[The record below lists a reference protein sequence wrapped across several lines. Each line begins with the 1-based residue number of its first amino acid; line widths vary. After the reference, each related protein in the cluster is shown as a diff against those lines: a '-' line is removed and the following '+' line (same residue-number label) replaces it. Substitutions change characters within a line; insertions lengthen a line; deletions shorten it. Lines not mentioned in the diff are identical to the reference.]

1 MTKLK
6 SVRSK
11 ATVKND
17 AAIIAKQPVI
27 SVQNVHFAYHH
38 HEEILKNITFDVFEG
53 DFLGLIG
60 PNGGGK
66 TTLLKLMVGILPLQ
80 KGKIKLFDVD
90 IQKFKQRDLIGYVSQ
105 KAAHFDEHFPVT
117 VEEIVGMSLSARL
130 GFFNKFSRED
140 KQDVETSLQDVG
152 MIAYRNKPLHNLSGG
167 QQQLVFI
174 ARALASH
181 PQLLV
186 LDEPT
191 VGVDIKA
198 QEEFYLLLKWLQKEK
213 NLTIILVSHDI
224 DVVASQANSF
234 ACLNQELV
242 YHGVPKDFI
251 RQDYLRK
258 LYGKDLK
265 LILHGH

>member
-1 MTKLK
+1 MTKP
-6 SVRSK
+6 
-11 ATVKND
+11 
-17 AAIIAKQPVI
+17 QPLI
-27 SVQNVHFAYHH
+27 SVQNIHFAYHS
-38 HEEILKNITFDVFEG
+38 HEAILKNITFDIFEG

-66 TTLLKLMVGILPLQ
+66 TTLLKLMVGILPVQ
-80 KGKIKLFDVD
+80 KGKIKLFGVD
-90 IQKFKQRDLIGYVSQ
+90 IQRFKQRDLIGYVSQ
-105 KAAHFDEHFPVT
+105 KAAHIDEHFPVT
-117 VEEIVGMSLSARL
+117 VEEIVGMSLVSRR
-130 GFFNKFSRED
+130 GFFKRFSSED
-140 KQDVETSLQDVG
+140 KKDIEEALLDVG
-152 MIAYRNKPLHNLSGG
+152 MLTHRQKLLHDLSGG

-174 ARALASH
+174 ARALSSH
-181 PQLLV
+181 PRLLV

-191 VGVDIKA
+191 IGIDIKA
-198 QEEFYLLLKWLQKEK
+198 QEQFYLLLKKLQKEK

-242 YHGVPKDFI
+242 YHGVPRDFI
-251 RQDYLRK
+251 REDYLHK

>member
-1 MTKLK
+1 M
-6 SVRSK
+6 SK
-11 ATVKND
+11 
-17 AAIIAKQPVI
+17 IQPII
-27 SVQNVHFAYHH
+27 SVQNIHFAYHN
-38 HEEILKNITFDVFEG
+38 HEAILKNITFDIFEG

-66 TTLLKLMVGILPLQ
+66 TTLLKLMVGILPVQ
-80 KGKIKLFDVD
+80 KGAIKLFGID
-90 IQKFKQRDLIGYVSQ
+90 IQSFKQKDFIGYVSQ
-105 KAAHFDEHFPVT
+105 KVAHFDEHFPVT
-117 VEEIVGMSLSARL
+117 VEEIVGMSLIARH
-130 GFFNKFSRED
+130 GFFRTFSHAD
-140 KQDVETSLQDVG
+140 KKDIEESLKDVG
-152 MIAYRNKPLHNLSGG
+152 MLSHRKKLLHDLSGG
-167 QQQLVFI
+167 QQQRVFI

-181 PQLLV
+181 PRLLV

-191 VGVDIKA
+191 IGIDIKA
-198 QEEFYLLLKWLQKEK
+198 QEQFYLLLKKLQKQK

-224 DVVASQANSF
+224 DVVASQANNF

-251 RQDYLRK
+251 RGDYLRK